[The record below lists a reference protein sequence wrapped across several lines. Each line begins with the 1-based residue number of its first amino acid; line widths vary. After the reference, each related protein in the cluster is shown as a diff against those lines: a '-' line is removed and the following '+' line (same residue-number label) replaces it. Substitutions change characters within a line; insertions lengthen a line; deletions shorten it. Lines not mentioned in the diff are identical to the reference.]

1 MQLYRI
7 ISLTVMKKKLLLL
20 RKRFRTGWK
29 RQGIQRKTDNMAENR
44 ENTMKSTDETGS
56 RQISVRF
63 GENTVICELND
74 NPAAASLYEQLPI
87 TTEVEDF

>member
-1 MQLYRI
+1 
-7 ISLTVMKKKLLLL
+7 
-20 RKRFRTGWK
+20 
-29 RQGIQRKTDNMAENR
+29 MAENW

-56 RQISVRF
+56 SQISVRF

-74 NPAAASLYEQLPI
+74 SPAAASLYEQLPI